1 MPTAVPGRHRR
12 PHPGVLGTQ
21 RWKRLL
27 PIVFI
32 TYSLAYL
39 DRSNYS
45 LAVAGGHGGGP
56 ARSPAASRR

>member
-1 MPTAVPGRHRR
+1 MPTQSSGGTAAPT
-12 PHPGVLGTQ
+12 PGVLGTQ

-27 PIVFI
+27 PIVFV

-45 LAVAGGHGGGP
+45 LAVAGG
-56 ARSPAASRR
+56 